1 MKTKNYTRLT
11 YKDRVQIEILFHSNF
26 SVSEIA
32 LKLKRTKSTI
42 SREIKR
48 GLSLPGE
55 GYSSNS
61 AQWHAD
67 FYSRIKKVDSRIRK
81 NSKLRFYMFSRL
93 KLGWSPEQIAERLKL
108 DYPRDTSMRIS
119 YESIYKYIYFECKG
133 KLQQTLIKWL
143 PYSKPKRYGKHKRKF
158 IYMGS
163 IIDRTTIDERPKH
176 IDTREEE
183 GHWEG
188 DLVIGKGQTSAIGTL
203 VERKTRYTII
213 VHLQSRKS
221 KHVVEAFAKAIIGF
235 PPNLRRSLTYD
246 NGIEMAAHKD
256 FKQRTQMDVFFAHP
270 YSSWERGTNENT
282 NGLIRRVLKKKTDF
296 NTITPKQLKDL
307 EYALNNRPRKVIGFY
322 TPSELIAKLAA

>member
-67 FYSRIKKVDSRIRK
+67 FYSRIKKVDSKIRK

-108 DYPRDTSMRIS
+108 DYPRDPSMRIS

-143 PYSKPKRYGKHKRKF
+143 PTANLNA
-158 IYMGS
+158 MES
-163 IIDRTTIDERPKH
+163 INASLFT
-176 IDTREEE
+176 
-183 GHWEG
+183 W
-188 DLVIGKGQTSAIGTL
+188 DLS
-203 VERKTRYTII
+203 
-213 VHLQSRKS
+213 
-221 KHVVEAFAKAIIGF
+221 
-235 PPNLRRSLTYD
+235 
-246 NGIEMAAHKD
+246 
-256 FKQRTQMDVFFAHP
+256 
-270 YSSWERGTNENT
+270 
-282 NGLIRRVLKKKTDF
+282 
-296 NTITPKQLKDL
+296 
-307 EYALNNRPRKVIGFY
+307 
-322 TPSELIAKLAA
+322 

>member
-1 MKTKNYTRLT
+1 MNTKSYSRLT
-11 YKDRVQIEILFHSNF
+11 YKERVQIETFVRFNY
-26 SVSEIA
+26 SVTEIA
-32 LKLKRTKSTI
+32 ISLKRPKSTI

-55 GYSSNS
+55 GYSADR

-81 NSKLRFYMFSRL
+81 NPKLRFYMLSRL
-93 KLGWSPEQIAERLKL
+93 KIGWSPDQISRRLKL
-108 DYPRDTSMRIS
+108 DYPRDANMRIS

-133 KLQQTLIKWL
+133 PLQQYLIKWL
-143 PYSKPKRYGKHKRKF
+143 PHSKPKRYGKHKRRL

-163 IIDRTTIDERPKH
+163 IIDRVSIDERPVSVES
-176 IDTREEE
+176 REEE

-203 VERKTRYTII
+203 VERKTRFTLII
-213 VHLQSRKS
+213 PLESRKS
-221 KHVVEAFAKAIIGF
+221 KHVVDAFAKAIIGF

-256 FKQRTQMDVFFAHP
+256 FKNKTKMDVYFAHP

-282 NGLIRRVLKKKTDF
+282 NGLIRRVFKKKTDF
-296 NTITPKQLKDL
+296 NTVTPCQLKEL
-307 EYALNNRPRKVIGFY
+307 QYLLNNRPRKVLDY
-322 TPSELIAKLAA
+322 HTPSELIAKLSA